1 MQNSNY
7 LSREKASAYLLSTWG
22 IKRAVGTLAKL
33 AVIGGGPAFHK
44 AGRNPLYAPSDL
56 DAWAARVIG
65 PRKFSTSDQPQRAA

>member
-22 IKRAVGTLAKL
+22 LKRAVGTLAKL

-44 AGRNPLYAPSDL
+44 AGRNPLYAPADL
-56 DAWAARVIG
+56 DTWAAKIIG
-65 PRKFSTSDQPQRAA
+65 PRKLSTSDQSQQAA